1 MCDSRDNWRPQPGEW
16 KNSHLIRYKMTGSGF
31 RCDKTCWHGR
41 RYESGICVSAE
52 PNTHTPMNTESLR
65 PTSSLRFARSTA
77 LFAVTTTLMLV
88 ALLPARLQA
97 DDAGSRVHALVN
109 LEFSDKYLTPRG
121 MIVQDH
127 GLTMQT
133 LFLAFVNVY
142 NGAPEDFI
150 NSITLIP
157 GFWNDFATSPIPAHL
172 TAGSKG
178 TDWVEYDPI
187 LGVSIGFAKNFKL
200 DVTYTEFAMQ
210 ILDIGTSQ
218 HLETKLSYDDSAAMG
233 AFAMHP
239 YVSYWKELTNKATA
253 AANFGAPSS
262 YYFEV
267 GIDPS
272 MMIGKTKLEAPI
284 RVLLPNK
291 NFYGE
296 TFATSSTVGL
306 YEIGL
311 KATMPMTFMPA
322 GYGHWSFHIGAK
334 YMKFVDKNLQQ
345 LATSGGFGSPTKDT
359 GQIYTGFTSFF

>member
-1 MCDSRDNWRPQPGEW
+1 
-16 KNSHLIRYKMTGSGF
+16 
-31 RCDKTCWHGR
+31 
-41 RYESGICVSAE
+41 
-52 PNTHTPMNTESLR
+52 MNTESPRPISSVRTARSVALFVVTATLILAALR
-65 PTSSLRFARSTA
+65 PAKLY
-77 LFAVTTTLMLV
+77 
-88 ALLPARLQA
+88 A

-109 LEFSDKYLTPRG
+109 IEFADKYLTPRG
-121 MIVQDH
+121 MIVQDR
-127 GLTMQT
+127 GLTAQV

-142 NGAPEDFI
+142 QGAPDSFV
-150 NSITLIP
+150 NSVTLVP
-157 GFWNDFATSPIPAHL
+157 GFWNDFASSPIPAHL
-172 TAGSKG
+172 TEGSNNTG
-178 TDWVEYDPI
+178 WVEYDPI

-239 YVSYWKELTNKATA
+239 YFSYWQELKGKATA

-262 YYFEV
+262 YYLEV
-267 GIDPS
+267 GIAPS
-272 MMIGKTKLEAPI
+272 MMFGKTKVEMPI

-296 TFATSSTVGL
+296 TFASSSTVAL
-306 YEIGL
+306 WEAGL

-345 LATSGGFGSPTKDT
+345 LATNGGFGTPTQDT

>member
-1 MCDSRDNWRPQPGEW
+1 MKTEPLHLTTSR
-16 KNSHLIRYKMTGSGF
+16 
-31 RCDKTCWHGR
+31 
-41 RYESGICVSAE
+41 
-52 PNTHTPMNTESLR
+52 
-65 PTSSLRFARSTA
+65 RFART
-77 LFAVTTTLMLV
+77 V
-88 ALLPARLQA
+88 ALLSVTAAMLLAVLPTKLQA

-150 NSITLIP
+150 NNVTLIP
-157 GFWNDFATSPIPAHL
+157 GFWNDFATSPIPSHL
-172 TAGSKG
+172 TAGSKS

-187 LGVSIGFAKNFKL
+187 LGVSIGFAKKFKL
-200 DVTYTEFAMQ
+200 DVTYTEFGMQ

-218 HLETKLSYDDSAAMG
+218 HLETKLSYDDSAALG
-233 AFAMHP
+233 AYALHP
-239 YVSYWKELTNKATA
+239 YVSYWKELSGKATA

-267 GIDPS
+267 GIAPS
-272 MMIGKTKLEAPI
+272 MMIDKVKLEAPI
-284 RVLLPNK
+284 RFLLPNK

-296 TFATSSTVGL
+296 NFASSSTLGL
-306 YEIGL
+306 YELGL
-311 KATMPMTFMPA
+311 KATMPVTFMPA
-322 GYGHWSFHIGAK
+322 GYGHWSFHFGAK

-345 LATSGGFGSPTKDT
+345 LATSGGFGSPHKDT
-359 GQIYTGFTSFF
+359 AQIFMGFSSFF